1 MAEETSQTKFKFAL
15 SDVELPKV
23 EGGDKRRKFIGVV
36 YNGGRID
43 NHSYWGREGVVIDL
57 QNIKF
62 KAKTGLIEEHIGGF
76 RVGVATETTIDN
88 SVKITGHFLS
98 NKRAQEIVSD
108 ADEEFPFQM
117 SWWADPESVE
127 QVPSGRSVTVNGQ
140 TFQGPVNIFRNVR
153 IHEYTIC
160 TTAADISTTIEA
172 FSAKTNSTKED
183 TDVTELEQAQAD
195 KAKAEQERDDALNK
209 LKQFEAK
216 KRTDDITALET
227 ELKVQFTAEDKT
239 AYTAMDESTFTFT
252 AKQLRQFSAGGQA
265 GQQTPS
271 TTPSIQPNPA
281 LAHLFTHQANGGN
294 QGQGGNGNQEHQFSA
309 GAKAFAA
316 QNKGN

>member
-15 SDVELPKV
+15 SDVELPKI
-23 EGGDKRRKFIGVV
+23 EDGDKRRKFIGVV

-62 KAKTGLIEEHIGGF
+62 KTKTGLIEEHIGGF

-140 TFQGPVNIFRNVR
+140 TFQGPVNVFRNVR

-160 TTAADISTTIEA
+160 TTAADTSTTIEA
-172 FSAKTNSTKED
+172 FSAKSNSTKED
-183 TDVTELEQAQAD
+183 TNVTELEQAQAD

-227 ELKVQFTAEDKT
+227 ELKVQFSAEDKT

-252 AKQLRQFSAGGQA
+252 AKQLRQFSSK
-265 GQQTPS
+265 TPPLGNS
-271 TTPSIQPNPA
+271 NTG
-281 LAHLFTHQANGGN
+281 HLFSHQAKNEGED
-294 QGQGGNGNQEHQFSA
+294 Q
-309 GAKAFAA
+309 
-316 QNKGN
+316 QNKFGAGSLVDQAKNRK

>member
-23 EGGDKRRKFIGVV
+23 EDGDKRRKFIGVV

-140 TFQGPVNIFRNVR
+140 TFQGPVNVFRNVR

-160 TTAADISTTIEA
+160 TTAADTSTTIEA

-227 ELKVQFTAEDKT
+227 ELKVQFSAEDKT
-239 AYTAMDESTFTFT
+239 AYTEMDESTFTFT
-252 AKQLRQFSAGGQA
+252 AKQLRQFSSK
-265 GQQTPS
+265 TPPVGNS
-271 TTPSIQPNPA
+271 NSG
-281 LAHLFTHQANGGN
+281 HLFNHQAKKDGEDQQHKFG
-294 QGQGGNGNQEHQFSA
+294 A
-309 GAKAFAA
+309 GSLVDQAK
-316 QNKGN
+316 NRK